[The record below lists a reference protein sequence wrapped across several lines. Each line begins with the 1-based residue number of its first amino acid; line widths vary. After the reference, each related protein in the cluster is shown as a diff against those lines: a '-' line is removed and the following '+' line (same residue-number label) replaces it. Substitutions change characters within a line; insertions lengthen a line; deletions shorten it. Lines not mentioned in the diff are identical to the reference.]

1 MAFGIAKRLLV
12 GRPVQ
17 SDRLGH
23 TLLPKKIALPVF
35 ASDALSS
42 VAYAT
47 EEILIVLSVGGIAL
61 ISYTPWIAL
70 AVGVLMLVV
79 VASYRQ
85 NVHAYPSGGGDYEVA
100 STNLGQRVG
109 LAVASALM
117 VDYTLTVAVS
127 VSAGVA
133 NLASAFPTLTPHVT
147 LIAVLVVAAIA
158 LINLRGVRESG
169 TAFAIPTY
177 CFVAAVT
184 LMIAWGA
191 TRLALGHHLHAESAA
206 YRIKNAREFGGFA
219 LIFLLLR
226 GFSSG
231 CTALTGV
238 EAISNGVPA
247 FRKPKSKNAATTLAL
262 LGGIAVSM
270 FGGVTALA
278 LISHVH
284 VCPSLSLCT
293 GLPHGQA
300 QRTVIAQVGRAV
312 FGATSPLFYLLQLVT
327 ALILVLAANTA
338 FNGFPVLASILS
350 RDGFLPRQ
358 LHTRGDRLAFSNGIV
373 LLSGFAILLI
383 VIFQASP
390 TRLIQLYIIGVFV
403 SFVCSQ
409 TGMIRHWNR
418 LLRGT
423 ADQRTRLHMFR
434 SRAINTVGACF
445 TAVVLVIV
453 LVSKFASGAWIV
465 VVAMPVI
472 WLTMRG
478 IHRHYA
484 SVALELTPPQD
495 VPVTLPASNRA
506 IVLVSKLHL
515 PTLRA
520 LAYARATRPS
530 HLEAITV
537 DVDEAETLRLMEEWD
552 RSGLTVPLTVVASPY
567 REITRPVMAYVKRL
581 RRESPRDIVTVYI
594 PEYVLGHWWEQV
606 LHNQT
611 ALRLKARLLQQR
623 GVVVA
628 SVPYQL
634 SSATRKQAATGLSS
648 PLPASPH
655 GGQSGEARE
664 PGPVP
669 ASPVPASPVPAS
681 PVPASPVQ
689 AGPVP
694 ASPVPA
700 SPVQPNGPKTRPGGE
715 AGGTGPAPRFRR
727 PSTLRRLT
735 AGRDQLHAED
745 LQAEINEVSAKQ
757 IAACDDREIAD
768 VAGTLRT
775 VTLRPRGPSLTMEA
789 DLWDGTGS
797 ITLIWLGRRDIPGIR
812 PGRSIVVHGRIARI
826 KGERTIY
833 NPVYELRSSGS
844 D

>member
-1 MAFGIAKRLLV
+1 MVFGVAKRLLV

-23 TLLPKKIALPVF
+23 TLLPKRIALPVF

-47 EEILIVLSVGGIAL
+47 EEILLVLSLGGIAFF
-61 ISYTPWIAL
+61 SYTPWIAL

-100 STNLGQRVG
+100 STNLGQRTG
-109 LAVASALM
+109 LVVASALM

-133 NLASAFPTLTPHVT
+133 NLASAFPALDSRVT
-147 LIAVLVVAAIA
+147 IIAVVVVALIA

-177 CFVAAVT
+177 CFIGVVA
-184 LMIAWGA
+184 LLIIWGL
-191 TRLALGHHLHAESAA
+191 TRLGLGHHLQAESAS
-206 YRIKNAREFGGFA
+206 YHIEQTRQYGGF
-219 LIFLLLR
+219 LLLFLLLR
-226 GFSSG
+226 AFSSG

-262 LGGIAVSM
+262 LGAIAVSM
-270 FGGVTALA
+270 FAGVTALA
-278 LISHVH
+278 LVSHVH
-284 VCPSLSLCT
+284 ICQTAADC
-293 GLPHGQA
+293 GLPAGGA
-300 QRTVIAQVGRAV
+300 QKTVIAQVGLAV
-312 FGATSPLFYLLQLVT
+312 FGNGSPLFYFLQLVT

-338 FNGFPVLASILS
+338 FNGFPVLVSILA
-350 RDGFLPRQ
+350 RDGFMPRQ
-358 LHTRGDRLAFSNGIV
+358 LRSRGDRLAYSNGIL

-383 VIFQASP
+383 VVFQASP

-418 LLRGT
+418 LLKTTTDR
-423 ADQRTRLHMFR
+423 ATRLHMYR
-434 SRAINTVGACF
+434 SRTINTIGACF
-445 TAVVLVIV
+445 TGVVLVIV
-453 LVSKFASGAWIV
+453 LISKFASGAWIV

-478 IHRHYA
+478 IHRHYEN
-484 SVALELTPPQD
+484 VALELVPPVD
-495 VPVTLPASNRA
+495 IPVTLPASNRA

-530 HLEAITV
+530 KIEAIIV
-537 DVDEAETLRLMEEWD
+537 NVDEAETARLKEEWD
-552 RSGLTVPLTVVASPY
+552 RADIPVPLTVVASPY
-567 REITRPVMAYVKRL
+567 REITRPVVQYVKQL
-581 RRESPRDIVTVYI
+581 RRESPRDIVTVFI

-606 LHNQT
+606 LHNQS

-634 SSATRKQAATGLSS
+634 KSATKAEASAA
-648 PLPASPH
+648 LPAK
-655 GGQSGEARE
+655 GGL
-664 PGPVP
+664 P
-669 ASPVPASPVPAS
+669 A
-681 PVPASPVQ
+681 
-689 AGPVP
+689 
-694 ASPVPA
+694 
-700 SPVQPNGPKTRPGGE
+700 
-715 AGGTGPAPRFRR
+715 
-727 PSTLRRLT
+727 LRRLT
-735 AGRDQLHAED
+735 AGRDELHAEE
-745 LQAEINEVSAKQ
+745 LQAEIGQTSAQ
-757 IAACDDREIAD
+757 PIGDCDDREVVD
-768 VAGTLRT
+768 VTGVLRS

-789 DLWDGTGS
+789 DLWDGTGN
-797 ITLIWLGRRDIPGIR
+797 ITLVWLGRRDIPGVK
-812 PGRSIVVHGRIARI
+812 PGRHMVVRGRVARI

-833 NPVYELRSSGS
+833 NPIYELQPMSADATIADAPSGDGAGS
-844 D
+844 GGAS

>member
-1 MAFGIAKRLLV
+1 MMFGVVKRLLL
-12 GRPVQ
+12 GRPVR

-23 TLLPKKIALPVF
+23 TLLPKRIALPVF

-47 EEILIVLSVGGIAL
+47 EEILIVLSVGGLAFF
-61 ISYTPWIAL
+61 SYTPYIAL

-100 STNLGQRVG
+100 TTNLGPRVG
-109 LAVASALM
+109 LVVASALM

-133 NLASAFPTLTPHVT
+133 NLASAFPALDSRVT
-147 LIAVLVVAAIA
+147 LIAVVVVAAIA
-158 LINLRGVRESG
+158 VINLRGVRESG

-177 CFVAAVT
+177 CFIGVVT
-184 LMIAWGA
+184 LMIVWGL
-191 TRLALGHHLHAESAA
+191 TRVGLGHHLQSDSAS
-206 YRIKNAREFGGFA
+206 YRIKTSREYTGVA

-226 GFSSG
+226 AFSSG

-262 LGGIAVSM
+262 LGLIAVTM
-270 FGGVTALA
+270 FAGVTALA
-278 LISHVH
+278 LASHVH
-284 VCPSLSLCT
+284 YAPAQDLAGVPAGT
-293 GLPHGQA
+293 T

-312 FGATSPLFYLLQLVT
+312 FGDGSPLFYVLQLFT

-350 RDGFLPRQ
+350 RDGNMPRQ
-358 LHTRGDRLAFSNGIV
+358 LRNRGDRLAFSNGI
-373 LLSGFAILLI
+373 LLLAGFAILLI
-383 VIFQASP
+383 VVFQASP

-418 LLRGT
+418 LLR
-423 ADQRTRLHMFR
+423 DQTDKTVRRRMVR
-434 SRAINTVGACF
+434 SRTINTIGACF

-453 LVSKFASGAWIV
+453 LISKFASGAWIV
-465 VVAMPVI
+465 VVAMPII

-478 IHRHYA
+478 IHKHYDN
-484 SVALELTPPQD
+484 VAVELTPPEELTI
-495 VPVTLPASNRA
+495 TLPARNRT

-520 LAYARATRPS
+520 VSYARATQPS
-530 HLEAITV
+530 HLEAVTV
-537 DVDEAETLRLMEEWD
+537 DVDEAETLRLKEDWE
-552 RSGLTVPLTVVASPY
+552 RANIPVPLTVVASPY
-567 REITRPVMAYVKRL
+567 REITRPVVGYVKRL

-594 PEYVLGHWWEQV
+594 PEYVLGHWWEQL
-606 LHNQT
+606 LHNHS
-611 ALRLKARLLQQR
+611 ALRLKSRLLLLP

-634 SSATRKQAATGLSS
+634 KSAAHRYPAGV
-648 PLPASPH
+648 PLPTTVDVTP
-655 GGQSGEARE
+655 
-664 PGPVP
+664 P
-669 ASPVPASPVPAS
+669 
-681 PVPASPVQ
+681 
-689 AGPVP
+689 
-694 ASPVPA
+694 
-700 SPVQPNGPKTRPGGE
+700 
-715 AGGTGPAPRFRR
+715 AGGADAMPP
-727 PSTLRRLT
+727 LVRLT
-735 AGRDQLHAED
+735 ADRDALHAAD
-745 LQAEINEVSAKQ
+745 LAAECRDEGATPIADTSAH
-757 IAACDDREIAD
+757 EFVD

-775 VTLRPRGPSLTMEA
+775 VTLRPRGTSLTMEA

-797 ITLIWLGRRDIPGIR
+797 VTLVWLGRRDIPGIR
-812 PGRSIVVHGRIARI
+812 PGRRITVHGRVAQV
-826 KGERTIY
+826 KDERTIY
-833 NPVYELRSSGS
+833 NPSYQLQPGP

>member
-1 MAFGIAKRLLV
+1 MMFGVVKRLLL
-12 GRPVQ
+12 GRPVR

-23 TLLPKKIALPVF
+23 TLLPKRIALPVF

-61 ISYTPWIAL
+61 FHYTPYIAL
-70 AVGVLMLVV
+70 AVGLLMLVV

-100 STNLGQRVG
+100 TTNLGPRIG
-109 LAVASALM
+109 LVVASALM

-133 NLASAFPTLTPHVT
+133 NLASAFPVLDSRVT
-147 LIAVLVVAAIA
+147 LIAVVLVATIA

-177 CFVAAVT
+177 CFIGVVALLIV
-184 LMIAWGA
+184 WGGF
-191 TRLALGHHLHAESAA
+191 RLGLGHHLESDSAS
-206 YRIKNAREFGGFA
+206 YRIKTSREFTGVA
-219 LIFLLLR
+219 LLFLLLR
-226 GFSSG
+226 AFSSG

-247 FRKPKSKNAATTLAL
+247 FRKPKSKNAATTLLL
-262 LGGIAVSM
+262 LGLIAVSM
-270 FGGVTALA
+270 FAGVTALA
-278 LISHVH
+278 LASHVH
-284 VCPSLSLCT
+284 YAPAQDLAGMPPGT
-293 GLPHGQA
+293 T

-312 FGATSPLFYLLQLVT
+312 FGDTSPLFYVLQLFT

-350 RDGFLPRQ
+350 RDGNMPRQ
-358 LHTRGDRLAFSNGIV
+358 LHNRGDRLAYSNGI
-373 LLSGFAILLI
+373 LLLAGFAILLI
-383 VIFQASP
+383 VVFQASP

-418 LLRGT
+418 LLR
-423 ADQRTRLHMFR
+423 DQTDKSVRRRMVR
-434 SRAINTVGACF
+434 SRAINTVGACV

-453 LVSKFASGAWIV
+453 LISKFASGAWIV
-465 VVAMPVI
+465 VVAMPII

-478 IHRHYA
+478 IHRHYDK
-484 SVALELTPPQD
+484 VAVELTPPQELEELTL
-495 VPVTLPASNRA
+495 TLPARNRS

-520 LAYARATRPS
+520 LAYARATQPS
-530 HLEAITV
+530 HLEAVTV
-537 DVDEAETLRLMEEWD
+537 DVEESETLRLKEEWD
-552 RSGLTVPLTVVASPY
+552 RAGIPVPLTVVASPY
-567 REITRPVMAYVKRL
+567 REITRPVMGYVKRL

-594 PEYVLGHWWEQV
+594 PEYVLGHWWEQL
-606 LHNQT
+606 LHNHS
-611 ALRLKARLLQQR
+611 ALRLKSRLLLLP

-634 SSATRKQAATGLSS
+634 RSAAHRYPSGVA
-648 PLPASPH
+648 LPTAVADLPH
-655 GGQSGEARE
+655 
-664 PGPVP
+664 
-669 ASPVPASPVPAS
+669 
-681 PVPASPVQ
+681 
-689 AGPVP
+689 
-694 ASPVPA
+694 
-700 SPVQPNGPKTRPGGE
+700 
-715 AGGTGPAPRFRR
+715 AGGADAMPP
-727 PSTLRRLT
+727 LQKLT
-735 AGRDQLHAED
+735 ADPDALHAAD
-745 LQAEINEVSAKQ
+745 LQAECLDEGATP
-757 IAACDDREIAD
+757 IADTAAHDYVD

-775 VTLRPRGPSLTMEA
+775 VTLRPRGTSLTMEA

-797 ITLIWLGRRDIPGIR
+797 VTLIWLGRRDIPGIR
-812 PGRSIVVHGRIARI
+812 PGRRITVHGRVAQV
-826 KGERTIY
+826 KDERTIY
-833 NPVYELRSSGS
+833 NPSYQLQPGP

>member
-1 MAFGIAKRLLV
+1 MTMVLGTVKRLLV

-23 TLLPKKIALPVF
+23 TLLPKRIALPVF

-47 EEILIVLSVGGIAL
+47 EEILIVLSVGGIAFF
-61 ISYTPWIAL
+61 SYTPWIAL

-85 NVHAYPSGGGDYEVA
+85 NVHAYPSGGGDYEV
-100 STNLGQRVG
+100 SGTNLGPRVG

-117 VDYTLTVAVS
+117 TDYTLTVAVS

-133 NLASAFPTLTPHVT
+133 NLASAFPALNAHVT
-147 LIAVLVVAAIA
+147 LIAVLVVAVIA
-158 LINLRGVRESG
+158 VMNLRGVRESG
-169 TAFAIPTY
+169 TVFAIPTY
-177 CFVAAVT
+177 CFIGAVV
-184 LMIAWGA
+184 LMIIWGLV
-191 TRLALGHHLHAESAA
+191 RLGLGHQLRAESAG
-206 YRIKNAREFGGFA
+206 YHIPDARQYTG
-219 LIFLLLR
+219 LLLVFLLLR
-226 GFSSG
+226 AFSSG

-247 FRKPKSKNAATTLAL
+247 FRPPKSKNAATTLAL
-262 LGGIAVSM
+262 LGGIAVAM
-270 FGGVTALA
+270 FAGVTALA
-278 LISHVH
+278 LVSHVH
-284 VCPSLSLCT
+284 ICPSAADC
-293 GLPHGQA
+293 LPHVQD

-312 FGATSPLFYLLQLVT
+312 FGDTSPLFYVLQLVT

-358 LHTRGDRLAFSNGIV
+358 LRNRGDRLAYSNGIL

-383 VIFQASP
+383 VVFQASP

-403 SFVCSQ
+403 SFTCSQ

-418 LLRGT
+418 LLPGVADRG
-423 ADQRTRLHMFR
+423 ARRRMLR
-434 SRAINTVGACF
+434 SRTINTVGACF
-445 TAVVLVIV
+445 TGVVLVIV

-478 IHRHYA
+478 IRRHYD
-484 SVALELTPPQD
+484 SVAAELEPPAD
-495 VPVTLPASNRA
+495 GPVTLPASNRA

-537 DVDEAETLRLMEEWD
+537 SVDEAETLRLKEEWD
-552 RSGLTVPLTVVASPY
+552 RSDIPVPLTVVASPY
-567 REITRPVMAYVKRL
+567 REITRPVVQYVKQL
-581 RRESPRDIVTVYI
+581 RRQSPRDIVTVFI

-606 LHNQT
+606 LHNQS
-611 ALRLKARLLQQR
+611 ALRLKTRLLQQR

-634 SSATRKQAATGLSS
+634 RSATGAAT
-648 PLPASPH
+648 
-655 GGQSGEARE
+655 
-664 PGPVP
+664 
-669 ASPVPASPVPAS
+669 
-681 PVPASPVQ
+681 
-689 AGPVP
+689 AGPAWRSALP
-694 ASPVPA
+694 P
-700 SPVQPNGPKTRPGGE
+700 
-715 AGGTGPAPRFRR
+715 
-727 PSTLRRLT
+727 LRRLT
-735 AGRDQLHAED
+735 AGRELLHADE
-745 LQAEINEVSAKQ
+745 LRAELDDYPATPIGDCREREV
-757 IAACDDREIAD
+757 AD
-768 VAGTLRT
+768 VAGILRS

-789 DLWDGTGS
+789 DLWDGTGHV
-797 ITLIWLGRRDIPGIR
+797 TLIWLGRRNIPGVQ
-812 PGRSIVVHGRIARI
+812 PGRRIVVRGRVTRI
-826 KGERTIY
+826 KGERRIY
-833 NPVYELRSSGS
+833 NPVYELQPAPSGPS
-844 D
+844 APSAPAAAGTTPARPGRGHGRNR

>member
-1 MAFGIAKRLLV
+1 MVFGVVKRVLV
-12 GRPVQ
+12 GRPMQ

-23 TLLPKKIALPVF
+23 TLLPKRIALPVF

-47 EEILIVLSVGGIAL
+47 EEILIVLSAGGIAL
-61 ISYTPWIAL
+61 IAFTPWIAV

-85 NVHAYPSGGGDYEVA
+85 NVHAYPSGGGDYEVS

-109 LAVASALM
+109 LVVASALM

-127 VSAGVA
+127 VSSGVA
-133 NLASAFPTLTPHVT
+133 NLASAFPSLDSRVT
-147 LIAVLVVAAIA
+147 LVAVVVVAVIA
-158 LINLRGVRESG
+158 LLNLRGVRESG

-177 CFVAAVT
+177 CFIGIVVLT
-184 LMIAWGA
+184 IVWGL
-191 TRLALGHHLHAESAA
+191 TRLGLGHHLQAESASV
-206 YRIKNAREFGGFA
+206 RIKAVRQYSGLV

-226 GFSSG
+226 AFSSG

-262 LGGIAVSM
+262 LGIIAVSM
-270 FGGVTALA
+270 FAGITALA
-278 LISHVH
+278 LVSHVH
-284 VCPSLSLCT
+284 ICSTASLCT
-293 GLPHGQA
+293 GLHGQQ

-312 FGATSPLFYLLQLVT
+312 FGDTSPLFYILQLAT

-358 LHTRGDRLAFSNGIV
+358 LRTRGDRLAYSNGIV

-418 LLRGT
+418 LLRSATDRG
-423 ADQRTRLHMFR
+423 ARRHMMR
-434 SRAINTVGACF
+434 SRAINTVGACI

-453 LVSKFASGAWIV
+453 LISKFASGAWIV

-478 IHRHYA
+478 IRGHYD
-484 SVALELTPPQD
+484 SVARELEPPVIEQ
-495 VPVTLPASNRA
+495 VTLPASNRA

-537 DVDEAETLRLMEEWD
+537 NVDEAETQRLKEEWD
-552 RSGLTVPLTVVASPY
+552 RADIPVPLTVVASPY
-567 REITRPVMAYVKRL
+567 REITRPIVQYVKQM
-581 RRESPRDIVTVYI
+581 RRESPRDIVTVFI

-606 LHNQT
+606 LHNQS

-634 SSATRKQAATGLSS
+634 KSATQAQAAAAAGV
-648 PLPASPH
+648 PWKAALPP
-655 GGQSGEARE
+655 
-664 PGPVP
+664 
-669 ASPVPASPVPAS
+669 
-681 PVPASPVQ
+681 
-689 AGPVP
+689 
-694 ASPVPA
+694 
-700 SPVQPNGPKTRPGGE
+700 
-715 AGGTGPAPRFRR
+715 
-727 PSTLRRLT
+727 LRRLT
-735 AGRDQLHAED
+735 AGRDELHAEE
-745 LQAEINEVSAKQ
+745 LQAEI
-757 IAACDDREIAD
+757 DDRTATPIGDCTDRQVAD
-768 VAGTLRT
+768 VTGILRS

-789 DLWDGTGS
+789 DLWDGTGHV
-797 ITLIWLGRRDIPGIR
+797 TLVWLGRRNIPGVQ
-812 PGRSIVVHGRIARI
+812 PGRRIIVHGRVARI

-833 NPVYELRSSGS
+833 NPLYELQPSATDTAGA
-844 D
+844 DAPAP

>member
-1 MAFGIAKRLLV
+1 M
-12 GRPVQ
+12 
-17 SDRLGH
+17 
-23 TLLPKKIALPVF
+23 
-35 ASDALSS
+35 
-42 VAYAT
+42 
-47 EEILIVLSVGGIAL
+47 
-61 ISYTPWIAL
+61 
-70 AVGVLMLVV
+70 
-79 VASYRQ
+79 
-85 NVHAYPSGGGDYEVA
+85 
-100 STNLGQRVG
+100 
-109 LAVASALM
+109 
-117 VDYTLTVAVS
+117 
-127 VSAGVA
+127 
-133 NLASAFPTLTPHVT
+133 
-147 LIAVLVVAAIA
+147 
-158 LINLRGVRESG
+158 NLRGVRESG

-177 CFVAAVT
+177 CFVGAVA
-184 LMIAWGA
+184 LLICWGA
-191 TRLALGHHLHAESAA
+191 FRLGTGHQLRAESAG
-206 YRIKNAREFGGFA
+206 YRIRNAHEFTGLA
-219 LIFLLLR
+219 LIFLFLR
-226 GFSSG
+226 AFSSG

-262 LGGIAVSM
+262 LGVIAVSM
-270 FGGVTALA
+270 FAGVTALA

-284 VCPSLSLCT
+284 VCQPARLC
-293 GLPHGQA
+293 LPAGQV

-312 FGATSPLFYLLQLVT
+312 FGDSSPLFYFLQLVT

-358 LHTRGDRLAFSNGIV
+358 LHTRGDRLAFSNGIL

-423 ADQRTRLHMFR
+423 TDARARLHMFR
-434 SRAINTVGACF
+434 SRTINTIGACF

-453 LVSKFASGAWIV
+453 LFSKFASGAWIV

-484 SVALELTPPQD
+484 DVALELVPPKD

-520 LAYARATRPS
+520 LAYAQATRPS
-530 HLEAITV
+530 RLEAITIE
-537 DVDEAETLRLMEEWD
+537 VDEAETLRLIQEWD
-552 RSGLTVPLTVVASPY
+552 NSGLAVPLTVIASPY

-594 PEYVLGHWWEQV
+594 PEYVLGHWWEQL

-611 ALRLKARLLQQR
+611 ALRLKTRLLQQR

-634 SSATRKQAATGLSS
+634 SSATRQHPTGGLTE
-648 PLPASPH
+648 PPPPAWLP
-655 GGQSGEARE
+655 GGQ
-664 PGPVP
+664 
-669 ASPVPASPVPAS
+669 
-681 PVPASPVQ
+681 
-689 AGPVP
+689 
-694 ASPVPA
+694 
-700 SPVQPNGPKTRPGGE
+700 
-715 AGGTGPAPRFRR
+715 AGGQVSGPDGRPAPALRIT
-727 PSTLRRLT
+727 PLSGLRRLT
-735 AGRDQLHAED
+735 AGRDQLHAEE
-745 LQAEINEVSAKQ
+745 LQEEINAVSAKQ
-757 IAACDDREIAD
+757 IADCADREMID

-789 DLWDGTGS
+789 DLWDGSGH
-797 ITLIWLGRRDIPGIR
+797 ITLVWLGRRDIPGIR
-812 PGRSIVVHGRIARI
+812 PGRSIVVHGRAARI
-826 KGERTIY
+826 RGDLTIY
-833 NPVYELRSSGS
+833 NPAYELRSSGT

>member
-1 MAFGIAKRLLV
+1 MVFGVVKRLLV
-12 GRPVQ
+12 GQPMQ

-23 TLLPKKIALPVF
+23 TLLPKRIALPVF

-47 EEILIVLSVGGIAL
+47 EEILIVLSVGGIAMFTA
-61 ISYTPWIAL
+61 YTPWIAL

-85 NVHAYPSGGGDYEVA
+85 NVHAYPSGGGDYEV
-100 STNLGQRVG
+100 SGTNLGPRVG

-133 NLASAFPTLTPHVT
+133 NLASAFTALNAHVT
-147 LIAVLVVAAIA
+147 LIAVLIVAVIA
-158 LINLRGVRESG
+158 LMNLRGVRESG
-169 TAFAIPTY
+169 TVFAIPTY
-177 CFVAAVT
+177 CFVGVVM
-184 LMIAWGA
+184 LMIIWGVA
-191 TRLALGHHLHAESAA
+191 RLGAGHHLRAESAGYQIPSA
-206 YRIKNAREFGGFA
+206 HQYTG
-219 LIFLLLR
+219 LLLVFLLLR
-226 GFSSG
+226 AFSSG

-247 FRKPKSKNAATTLAL
+247 FRKPKSKNAATTLAM
-262 LGGIAVSM
+262 LGIIAVSM
-270 FGGVTALA
+270 FAGVTALA

-284 VCPSLSLCT
+284 LCPSAADC
-293 GLPHGQA
+293 LPHVQN

-312 FGATSPLFYLLQLVT
+312 FGDTSPLFYFLQLVT

-350 RDGFLPRQ
+350 RDGYLPRQ
-358 LHTRGDRLAFSNGIV
+358 LRTRGDRLAYSNGIV

-383 VIFQASP
+383 VVFQASP

-403 SFVCSQ
+403 SFTCSQ

-418 LLRGT
+418 LLRTETDG
-423 ADQRTRLHMFR
+423 ATRRRMHR
-434 SRAINTVGACF
+434 SRTINTIGACF
-445 TAVVLVIV
+445 TGVVLVIV

-478 IHRHYA
+478 IHRHYE
-484 SVALELTPPQD
+484 SVALELTPPAEA
-495 VPVTLPASNRA
+495 PVTLPATNRA

-520 LAYARATRPS
+520 LAYARATKPG

-537 DVDEAETLRLMEEWD
+537 NVDEAETLRLKQEWD
-552 RSGLTVPLTVVASPY
+552 RSDIPVPLTVVASPY
-567 REITRPVMAYVKRL
+567 REITRPIVQYVKQL
-581 RRESPRDIVTVYI
+581 RRESPRDIVTVFI

-606 LHNQT
+606 LHNQS

-634 SSATRKQAATGLSS
+634 RSATQAAAAPGV
-648 PLPASPH
+648 PWKAALPP
-655 GGQSGEARE
+655 
-664 PGPVP
+664 
-669 ASPVPASPVPAS
+669 
-681 PVPASPVQ
+681 
-689 AGPVP
+689 
-694 ASPVPA
+694 
-700 SPVQPNGPKTRPGGE
+700 
-715 AGGTGPAPRFRR
+715 
-727 PSTLRRLT
+727 LRRLT
-735 AGRDQLHAED
+735 AGRDELHAAE
-745 LQAEINEVSAKQ
+745 LQAEIDDQNAKP
-757 IAACDDREIAD
+757 IGECGDRE
-768 VAGTLRT
+768 VANVSGILRS
-775 VTLRPRGPSLTMEA
+775 VTQRPRGTSLTMEA
-789 DLWDGTGS
+789 DLWDGTGHV
-797 ITLIWLGRRDIPGIR
+797 TLVWLGRRSIAGVQ
-812 PGRSIVVHGRIARI
+812 PGRRIVVRGRVASI

-833 NPVYELRSSGS
+833 NPVYELQPTSAGGELEQQQ
-844 D
+844 

>member
-1 MAFGIAKRLLV
+1 MVYGVVKRLLV

-47 EEILIVLSVGGIAL
+47 EQILIVLSVGGIAL
-61 ISYTPWIAL
+61 IADAPWIAL
-70 AVGVLMLVV
+70 AVGLLMLVV

-100 STNLGQRVG
+100 GTNLGQRFG
-109 LAVASALM
+109 MTVASALM

-133 NLASAFPTLTPHVT
+133 NLASAFPALYPHVT
-147 LIAVLVVAAIA
+147 LIAVLVVFVIA
-158 LINLRGVRESG
+158 VMNLRGVRESG

-177 CFVAAVT
+177 CFVAVVT

-191 TRLALGHHLHAESAA
+191 VRLGLGQHLRAESAS
-206 YRIKNAREFGGFA
+206 YRLRSTREYGG
-219 LIFLLLR
+219 LLLVFLLLR
-226 GFSSG
+226 AFSSG

-262 LGGIAVSM
+262 LGGIAVAM
-270 FGGVTALA
+270 FAGVTALA

-284 VCPSLSLCT
+284 T
-293 GLPHGQA
+293 GLPGDVIGVPHGQTE
-300 QRTVIAQVGRAV
+300 RTVIAQVGRAV
-312 FGATSPLFYLLQLVT
+312 FGASSPLFYILQLAT

-338 FNGFPVLASILS
+338 FNGFPVLASILA
-350 RDGFLPRQ
+350 RDGYLPRQ
-358 LHTRGDRLAFSNGIV
+358 LRNRGDRLAYSNGIL
-373 LLSGFAILLI
+373 LLSGFAIVLI
-383 VIFQASP
+383 VAFQASP

-403 SFVCSQ
+403 SFTCSQ

-418 LLRGT
+418 NLHGT
-423 ADQRTRLHMFR
+423 TDPKTRLKMMR
-434 SRAINTVGACF
+434 SRAINTVGACV
-445 TAVVLVIV
+445 TGVVLCIV
-453 LVSKFASGAWIV
+453 LVSKFANGAWIA
-465 VVAMPVI
+465 VAAMAVI
-472 WLTMRG
+472 WLTMHG
-478 IHRHYA
+478 IQKHYQN
-484 SVALELTPPQD
+484 VAIELTPAED
-495 VPVTLPASNRA
+495 LVMTLPASNRS

-537 DVDEAETLRLMEEWD
+537 DVDGAETLRLKEEWE
-552 RSGLTVPLTVVASPY
+552 RSEMPMPLTVIASPY
-567 REITRPVMAYVKRL
+567 REISRPVVEYVKRL
-581 RRESPRDIVTVYI
+581 RRESPRDIITVYI

-606 LHNQT
+606 LHNQS

-634 SSATRKQAATGLSS
+634 SSAARSVPRSGR
-648 PLPASPH
+648 
-655 GGQSGEARE
+655 GGAR
-664 PGPVP
+664 
-669 ASPVPASPVPAS
+669 A
-681 PVPASPVQ
+681 
-689 AGPVP
+689 AGP
-694 ASPVPA
+694 
-700 SPVQPNGPKTRPGGE
+700 PGSDPL
-715 AGGTGPAPRFRR
+715 GTGPGAGAGAPARGPAGRAHVR
-727 PSTLRRLT
+727 KTPLHRLT
-735 AGRDQLHAED
+735 AGREALHAHE
-745 LQAEINEVSAKQ
+745 LQAEMTDVAGAAGASTAP
-757 IAACDDREIAD
+757 IADCADRELVD
-768 VAGTLRT
+768 VAGTLRS
-775 VTLRPRGPSLTMEA
+775 VTLRPRGSSLTMEA
-789 DLWDGTGS
+789 DLWDGTANM
-797 ITLIWLGRRDIPGIR
+797 TLIWLGRRHIPGIQ
-812 PGRSIVVHGRIARI
+812 PGRRIVVRGRVAQI
-826 KGERTIY
+826 KGERTMY
-833 NPVYELRSSGS
+833 NPVYELRSPGG

>member
-1 MAFGIAKRLLV
+1 MLLGVAKRLLV
-12 GRPVQ
+12 GRPMH
-17 SDRLGH
+17 SDHLSH
-23 TLLPKKIALPVF
+23 TLLPKRIALPVF

-61 ISYTPWIAL
+61 IAYTPWIAL

-100 STNLGQRVG
+100 TTNLGPRVG
-109 LAVASALM
+109 IAVASALM

-127 VSAGVA
+127 VSSGVA
-133 NLASAFPTLTPHVT
+133 NLASAFPALEPHVT
-147 LIAVLVVAAIA
+147 LIAVAVVAVIA
-158 LINLRGVRESG
+158 VMNLRGVRESG

-177 CFVAAVT
+177 LFIAVVG

-191 TRLALGHHLHAESAA
+191 SRLAMGGHLQAESAHLR
-206 YRIKNAREFGGFA
+206 YTSARSFSG
-219 LIFLLLR
+219 LLLLFVLLR
-226 GFSSG
+226 AFSSG

-247 FRKPKSKNAATTLAL
+247 FRKPKSKNAASTLAL
-262 LGGIAVSM
+262 LGVIAVSM
-270 FGGVTALA
+270 FAGVTALA

-284 VCPSLSLCT
+284 TCVPPGCH
-293 GLPHGQA
+293 LPPGVT

-312 FGATSPLFYLLQLVT
+312 FGNSSPLFYLLQLFT

-350 RDGFLPRQ
+350 RDGYLPRQ
-358 LHTRGDRLAFSNGIV
+358 LHTRGDRLAFSNGIIM
-373 LLSGFAILLI
+373 LSGFAILLI

-418 LLRGT
+418 HLRT
-423 ADQRTRLHMFR
+423 EADPRVRRHMKRTRV
-434 SRAINTVGACF
+434 INTVGACF

-478 IHRHYA
+478 IHRHYGR
-484 SVALELTPPQD
+484 VALELAPPQH
-495 VPVTLPASNRA
+495 PAITLPARNHA
-506 IVLVSKLHL
+506 IVLVSKLHM

-530 HLEAITV
+530 HLEAVTV
-537 DVDEAETLRLMEEWD
+537 DVDEAETRLLRQEWD
-552 RSGLTVPLTVVASPY
+552 RNDIPVPLIVVASPY
-567 REITRPVMAYVKRL
+567 REITRPVVDYVKRQ
-581 RRESPRDIVTVYI
+581 RRESPHDIVTLYV
-594 PEYVLGHWWEQV
+594 PEYVLGHWWEQL
-606 LHNQT
+606 LHNQS
-611 ALRLKARLLQQR
+611 ALRLKTRLLLQP

-634 SSATRKQAATGLSS
+634 RSALEHRQAGVPALRPGAVATESGL
-648 PLPASPH
+648 
-655 GGQSGEARE
+655 

-669 ASPVPASPVPAS
+669 APVADGPAAGTVPAAGAGATRAS
-681 PVPASPVQ
+681 
-689 AGPVP
+689 
-694 ASPVPA
+694 
-700 SPVQPNGPKTRPGGE
+700 GG
-715 AGGTGPAPRFRR
+715 A
-727 PSTLRRLT
+727 LHRLT
-735 AGRDQLHAED
+735 ADREALHAEE
-745 LQAEINEVSAKQ
+745 LRAQASEVSATP
-757 IAACDDREIAD
+757 IAECLDHELVS
-768 VAGTLRT
+768 VAGTLRA
-775 VTLRPRGPSLTMEA
+775 VTLRPRGTSLTMEA
-789 DLWDGTGS
+789 DLWDGSGS
-797 ITLIWLGRRDIPGIR
+797 LTLVWLGRRDILGVR
-812 PGRSIVVHGRIARI
+812 PGRRIIVRGRIARI
-826 KGERTIY
+826 NDERTMY
-833 NPVYELRSSGS
+833 NPSYQLRPGPDADSGGP

>member
-1 MAFGIAKRLLV
+1 MVLGVAKRLLV

-23 TLLPKKIALPVF
+23 TLLPKRIALPVF

-47 EEILIVLSVGGIAL
+47 EEILIVLSVGGIAFF
-61 ISYTPWIAL
+61 SYTPWIAL

-85 NVHAYPSGGGDYEVA
+85 NVHAYPSGGGDYEVS

-133 NLASAFPTLTPHVT
+133 NLASAFPALYPHVT
-147 LIAVLVVAAIA
+147 LIAVLVVAVIA
-158 LINLRGVRESG
+158 LLNLRGVRESG
-169 TAFAIPTY
+169 TVFAIPTY
-177 CFVAAVT
+177 CFIGVVV
-184 LMIAWGA
+184 LMILWG
-191 TRLALGHHLHAESAA
+191 LAQLGLGHHLRAASAGYQIPSA
-206 YRIKNAREFGGFA
+206 HQYTG
-219 LIFLLLR
+219 LLLVFLLLR
-226 GFSSG
+226 AFSSG

-262 LGGIAVSM
+262 LGIIAVSM
-270 FGGVTALA
+270 FAGVTALA
-278 LISHVH
+278 LVSHVH
-284 VCPSLSLCT
+284 ICPSATDC
-293 GLPHGQA
+293 LPHVTTQP
-300 QRTVIAQVGRAV
+300 TVIAQVGRAV
-312 FGATSPLFYLLQLVT
+312 FGNASPLFYLLQLVT

-358 LHTRGDRLAFSNGIV
+358 LRNRGDRLAYSNGIL

-383 VIFQASP
+383 VVFQASP

-418 LLRGT
+418 LLRGVT
-423 ADQRTRLHMFR
+423 DRSTRRRMLR
-434 SRAINTVGACF
+434 SRTINTIGACF

-453 LVSKFASGAWIV
+453 LVSKFAEGAWIV
-465 VVAMPVI
+465 VVSMPVI

-478 IHRHYA
+478 ISRHYT
-484 SVALELTPPQD
+484 SVALELIPPQD
-495 VPVTLPASNRA
+495 APVTLPASNHA

-530 HLEAITV
+530 RLEALIV
-537 DVDEAETLRLMEEWD
+537 DVDEAETSRLKEEWD
-552 RSGLTVPLTVVASPY
+552 RADIPVPLRVVASPY
-567 REITRPVMAYVKRL
+567 REITRPVVLYVKHL
-581 RRESPRDIVTVYI
+581 RRESPRDIVTVFI

-606 LHNQT
+606 LHNQS

-634 SSATRKQAATGLSS
+634 KSAVERMPGG
-648 PLPASPH
+648 LPA
-655 GGQSGEARE
+655 
-664 PGPVP
+664 
-669 ASPVPASPVPAS
+669 
-681 PVPASPVQ
+681 Q
-689 AGPVP
+689 AGAPRP
-694 ASPVPA
+694 GLAQA
-700 SPVQPNGPKTRPGGE
+700 GLAQAGRPGG
-715 AGGTGPAPRFRR
+715 RR
-727 PSTLRRLT
+727 QPKSKTTALQRLT
-735 AGRDQLHAED
+735 AGREDLHAAE
-745 LQAEINEVSAKQ
+745 LQAEIDEFSAKP
-757 IAACDDREIAD
+757 IGDCTDREVAD

-789 DLWDGTGS
+789 DLWDGTGNV
-797 ITLIWLGRRDIPGIR
+797 TLVWLGRRDIPGIR
-812 PGRSIVVHGRIARI
+812 PGRRIVVRGRVARI

-833 NPVYELRSSGS
+833 NPTYELQPTAADSSIADLPSPG
-844 D
+844 

>member
-1 MAFGIAKRLLV
+1 MVFGVVKRLLL
-12 GRPVQ
+12 GRPVR

-23 TLLPKKIALPVF
+23 TLLPKRIALPVF

-47 EEILIVLSVGGIAL
+47 EEILIVLSVGGLAFFH
-61 ISYTPWIAL
+61 YTPYIAL

-100 STNLGQRVG
+100 STNLGAKVG
-109 LAVASALM
+109 MTVASALM

-133 NLASAFPTLTPHVT
+133 NLASAFPVLDAHVT
-147 LIAVLVVAAIA
+147 LIAVLTVAVIA

-177 CFVAAVT
+177 CFIGVVA
-184 LMIAWGA
+184 LLIIWGF
-191 TRLALGHHLHAESAA
+191 TRLGLGHHLESDSAS
-206 YRIKNAREFGGFA
+206 YRIKTAREYTGVA

-226 GFSSG
+226 AFSSG

-247 FRKPKSKNAATTLAL
+247 FRKPKSRNAATTLAL
-262 LGGIAVSM
+262 LGAIAVSM
-270 FGGVTALA
+270 FAGVTALA
-278 LISHVH
+278 LASHVH
-284 VCPSLSLCT
+284 YAPPQDLT
-293 GLPHGQA
+293 GMPAGA
-300 QRTVIAQVGRAV
+300 TQRTVIAQVGRAV
-312 FGATSPLFYLLQLVT
+312 FGDTSPLFYVLQFVT

-350 RDGFLPRQ
+350 RDGYLPRQ
-358 LHTRGDRLAFSNGIV
+358 MHTRGDRLAFSNGIL

-418 LLRGT
+418 LLRT
-423 ADQRTRLHMFR
+423 TTDRATRRRMVR
-434 SRAINTVGACF
+434 SRTINTIGACF

-453 LVSKFASGAWIV
+453 LISKFASGAWIV
-465 VVAMPVI
+465 VVAMPII

-478 IHRHYA
+478 IHRHYEH
-484 SVALELTPPQD
+484 VAVELTPPD
-495 VPVTLPASNRA
+495 DLKLTLPARNRS

-520 LAYARATRPS
+520 LAYAKATHPS
-530 HLEAITV
+530 YLEAVTV
-537 DVDEAETLRLMEEWD
+537 DVDEAETMRLKEDWE
-552 RSGLTVPLTVVASPY
+552 RAAIPVPLTVIASPY
-567 REITRPVMAYVKRL
+567 REITRPIVYYVKRL
-581 RRESPRDIVTVYI
+581 RRESPRDIVTVYV
-594 PEYVLGHWWEQV
+594 PEYVVGHWWEQL
-606 LHNQT
+606 LHNQS
-611 ALRLKARLLQQR
+611 ALRLKTRLLMQP

-634 SSATRKQAATGLSS
+634 RSATHRGPAQPVAAAQAA
-648 PLPASPH
+648 A
-655 GGQSGEARE
+655 GGPDEDGQV
-664 PGPVP
+664 PGPP
-669 ASPVPASPVPAS
+669 A
-681 PVPASPVQ
+681 
-689 AGPVP
+689 
-694 ASPVPA
+694 
-700 SPVQPNGPKTRPGGE
+700 VQP
-715 AGGTGPAPRFRR
+715 ADPAPAVH
-727 PSTLRRLT
+727 RLT
-735 AGRDQLHAED
+735 AGTEELHAAD
-745 LQAEINEVSAKQ
+745 LQAECREAGATP
-757 IAACDDREIAD
+757 IAETTEHEFVD

-775 VTLRPRGPSLTMEA
+775 VTLRPRGTSLTMEA

-797 ITLIWLGRRDIPGIR
+797 VTLVWLGRRDIPGIR
-812 PGRSIVVHGRIARI
+812 PGRRIEVHGRLARI
-826 KGERTIY
+826 KDERTIY
-833 NPVYELRSSGS
+833 NPSYELRPGPE
-844 D
+844 

>member
-1 MAFGIAKRLLV
+1 MVFGVVKRLLV
-12 GRPVQ
+12 GRPMQ

-23 TLLPKKIALPVF
+23 TLLPKRIALPVF

-61 ISYTPWIAL
+61 FTDYTPWIAL

-85 NVHAYPSGGGDYEVA
+85 NVHAYPSGGGDYEVS

-133 NLASAFPTLTPHVT
+133 NLASAFPTLNAHVT
-147 LIAVLVVAAIA
+147 LIAVVIVAVIA
-158 LINLRGVRESG
+158 LMNLRGIRESG
-169 TAFAIPTY
+169 TVFAIPTY
-177 CFVAAVT
+177 CFIGVVV
-184 LMIAWGA
+184 LMIIWGL
-191 TRLALGHHLHAESAA
+191 TRLGLGHPLRAESAG
-206 YRIKNAREFGGFA
+206 YRIPDAHQYTG
-219 LIFLLLR
+219 LLLVFLLLR
-226 GFSSG
+226 AFSSG

-247 FRKPKSKNAATTLAL
+247 FRKPKSKNAATTLAM
-262 LGGIAVSM
+262 LGIIAVSM
-270 FGGVTALA
+270 FAGVTALA

-284 VCPSLSLCT
+284 ICPSAANC
-293 GLPHGQA
+293 LPHVTYQP
-300 QRTVIAQVGRAV
+300 TVIAQVGRAV
-312 FGATSPLFYLLQLVT
+312 FGNASPLFYFLQLVT

-358 LHTRGDRLAFSNGIV
+358 LRTRGDRLAYSNGIL

-383 VIFQASP
+383 VVFQASP

-403 SFVCSQ
+403 SFTCSQ

-418 LLRGT
+418 LLRT
-423 ADQRTRLHMFR
+423 VTNRAARRRMYR
-434 SRAINTVGACF
+434 SRTINTIGACF
-445 TAVVLVIV
+445 TGVVLVIV

-478 IHRHYA
+478 IHRHYD
-484 SVALELTPPQD
+484 SVALELEPPAGP
-495 VPVTLPASNRA
+495 PVTLPASNHA

-530 HLEAITV
+530 HIEAITV
-537 DVDEAETLRLMEEWD
+537 NVDEAETLRLKEEWD
-552 RSGLTVPLTVVASPY
+552 RSDIPVPLTVVASPY
-567 REITRPVMAYVKRL
+567 REITRPVVQYVKQL
-581 RRESPRDIVTVYI
+581 RRESPRDIVTVFI

-606 LHNQT
+606 LHNQS

-634 SSATRKQAATGLSS
+634 RSATQAAAAPGV
-648 PLPASPH
+648 PWKAALPP
-655 GGQSGEARE
+655 
-664 PGPVP
+664 
-669 ASPVPASPVPAS
+669 
-681 PVPASPVQ
+681 
-689 AGPVP
+689 
-694 ASPVPA
+694 
-700 SPVQPNGPKTRPGGE
+700 
-715 AGGTGPAPRFRR
+715 
-727 PSTLRRLT
+727 LRRLT
-735 AGRDQLHAED
+735 AGRDVLHAEE
-745 LQAEINEVSAKQ
+745 LQAEIGEQNATPISDCA
-757 IAACDDREIAD
+757 DREVAD
-768 VAGTLRT
+768 VAGVLRS

-789 DLWDGTGS
+789 DLWDGTGHV
-797 ITLIWLGRRDIPGIR
+797 TLVWLGRRNIPGVQ
-812 PGRSIVVHGRIARI
+812 PGRRIVVRGRVARI
-826 KGERTIY
+826 KGERMIY
-833 NPVYELRSSGS
+833 NPAYELQPTAPGGTEAESPG
-844 D
+844 

>member
-1 MAFGIAKRLLV
+1 MAIVFGVAKRLLV
-12 GRPVQ
+12 GRPMHN
-17 SDRLGH
+17 DHLGH
-23 TLLPKKIALPVF
+23 TLLPKRIALPVF

-47 EEILIVLSVGGIAL
+47 EEILLVLSVGGITL
-61 ISYTPWIAL
+61 IYYAPYIAV

-100 STNLGQRVG
+100 TTNLGPRVG
-109 LAVASALM
+109 RAVASALM

-133 NLASAFPTLTPHVT
+133 NLASAFPALQSKVT
-147 LIAVLVVAAIA
+147 IIAVVTVIV
-158 LINLRGVRESG
+158 IMVMNLRGVRESG

-177 CFVAAVT
+177 CFIGIGAV
-184 LMIAWGA
+184 MVAWGA
-191 TRLALGHHLHAESAA
+191 FRLGTGHHLRAESAG
-206 YRIKNAREFGGFA
+206 YRVRQAREYGGLA
-219 LIFLLLR
+219 LTFLLLR
-226 GFSSG
+226 AFSSG

-238 EAISNGVPA
+238 EAISNGVPN
-247 FRKPKSKNAATTLAL
+247 FRKPKSKNAASTLAL
-262 LGGIAVSM
+262 LGVISVSM
-270 FGGVTALA
+270 FAGVTALA
-278 LISHVH
+278 LVSHVH
-284 VCPSLSLCT
+284 AAAPQDLI
-293 GLPHGQA
+293 GPPHGQIP
-300 QRTVIAQVGRAV
+300 RTVIAQVGRAV
-312 FGATSPLFYLLQLVT
+312 FGGSSPLFYVLQIAT

-338 FNGFPVLASILS
+338 FNGFPVLASLLS
-350 RDGFLPRQ
+350 GDGNLPRQ
-358 LHTRGDRLAFSNGIV
+358 LHNRGDRLAFSNGIL

-418 LLRGT
+418 NLRGT
-423 ADQRTRLHMFR
+423 TDSSVRLRMIR
-434 SRAINTVGACF
+434 SRAINTVGACV

-465 VVAMPVI
+465 VIAMPVI

-478 IHRHYA
+478 IHRHYE
-484 SVALELTPPQD
+484 SVAIELAPPPD
-495 VPVTLPASNRA
+495 LVMTLPASNRS

-520 LAYARATRPS
+520 LAYARATSPS

-537 DVDEAETLRLMEEWD
+537 DVDEAETLRLKEEWD
-552 RSGLTVPLTVVASPY
+552 RSGMAIPLTVIASPY
-567 REITRPVMAYVKRL
+567 REITRPVMGYVKRL

-634 SSATRKQAATGLSS
+634 SSATRKQAHGLAGSLGPAAPRAPQPARNGS
-648 PLPASPH
+648 PD
-655 GGQSGEARE
+655 GKQGEAAGANGSRQ
-664 PGPVP
+664 PVP
-669 ASPVPASPVPAS
+669 PVKARIRNAVPA
-681 PVPASPVQ
+681 
-689 AGPVP
+689 
-694 ASPVPA
+694 
-700 SPVQPNGPKTRPGGE
+700 RPDGS
-715 AGGTGPAPRFRR
+715 TSPAPRLRR
-727 PSTLRRLT
+727 P
-735 AGRDQLHAED
+735 
-745 LQAEINEVSAKQ
+745 
-757 IAACDDREIAD
+757 
-768 VAGTLRT
+768 
-775 VTLRPRGPSLTMEA
+775 
-789 DLWDGTGS
+789 
-797 ITLIWLGRRDIPGIR
+797 
-812 PGRSIVVHGRIARI
+812 
-826 KGERTIY
+826 
-833 NPVYELRSSGS
+833 
-844 D
+844 

>member
-1 MAFGIAKRLLV
+1 MVLGIAKRLLV

-61 ISYTPWIAL
+61 FSYTPWIAV
-70 AVGVLMLVV
+70 AVGLLMLVV

-100 STNLGQRVG
+100 STNLGQRIG
-109 LAVASALM
+109 LVVASALM

-127 VSAGVA
+127 VSSGVA
-133 NLASAFPTLTPHVT
+133 NLASAFPALDSHVT

-177 CFVAAVT
+177 FFIAVVG
-184 LMIAWGA
+184 LMIAWGG
-191 TRLALGHHLHAESAA
+191 TRLALGHPLRAESAGYQVRA
-206 YRIKNAREFGGFA
+206 ARQFGGAA

-226 GFSSG
+226 AFSSG

-262 LGGIAVSM
+262 LGIIAVSM
-270 FGGVTALA
+270 FAGVTALA
-278 LISHVH
+278 LTSHVH
-284 VCPSLSLCT
+284 MCPSGPGCV
-293 GLPHGQA
+293 GLARGQPE
-300 QRTVIAQVGRAV
+300 RTVIAQVGRAV
-312 FGATSPLFYLLQLVT
+312 FGVTSPLFYLLQLAT

-350 RDGFLPRQ
+350 RDGYLPRQ

-373 LLSGFAILLI
+373 VLSGFAILLI

-418 LLRGT
+418 LLRT
-423 ADQRTRLHMFR
+423 AADSRARLHMIR
-434 SRAINTVGACF
+434 SRAINTVGACV

-453 LVSKFASGAWIV
+453 LLSKFASGAWIV

-472 WLTMRG
+472 WFTMRG
-478 IHRHYA
+478 IRAHYMN
-484 SVALELTPPQD
+484 VALELTPATPPAFD
-495 VPVTLPASNRA
+495 PVTLPASNRA

-515 PTLRA
+515 PTLRT

-537 DVDEAETLRLMEEWD
+537 DVDHAETVRLVAEWD
-552 RSGLTVPLTVVASPY
+552 RSDLRVPLIVVESPY
-567 REITRPVMAYVKRL
+567 REITRPVIEYVKRL

-606 LHNQT
+606 LHNQS
-611 ALRLKARLLQQR
+611 ALRLKTRLLQQR
-623 GVVVA
+623 GVIVA

-634 SSATRKQAATGLSS
+634 RSATESRAAARRRARWTRDGG
-648 PLPASPH
+648 PASVTAQAPD
-655 GGQSGEARE
+655 GAAPALAPDGAPAARDGAPAARDGAAPARDGRPDG
-664 PGPVP
+664 PGWL
-669 ASPVPASPVPAS
+669 
-681 PVPASPVQ
+681 
-689 AGPVP
+689 
-694 ASPVPA
+694 
-700 SPVQPNGPKTRPGGE
+700 
-715 AGGTGPAPRFRR
+715 AP
-727 PSTLRRLT
+727 LRRLT
-735 AGRDQLHAED
+735 AGRDVLHAED
-745 LQAEINEVSAKQ
+745 LQAEFTEISVTP
-757 IAACDDREIAD
+757 IADCADREFTEL
-768 VAGTLRT
+768 AGTLRT
-775 VTLRPRGPSLTMEA
+775 VTLRPRGASLTMEA

-797 ITLIWLGRRDIPGIR
+797 VTLIWLGRRDIPGIQ
-812 PGRSIVVHGRIARI
+812 PGRRLIVRGRITRVHG
-826 KGERTIY
+826 ERAIY
-833 NPVYELRSSGS
+833 NPVYQLRPPGE
-844 D
+844 